1 MDAIQEELDKLV
13 KDDDVIHFTSN
24 SGNDPVDE
32 DAVIQF

>member
-1 MDAIQEELDKLV
+1 MDAIQEKIDKLV
-13 KDDDVIHFTSN
+13 KDDGIIHFTSN